1 MRCFPRH
8 RRLSAVSLFAGFALG
23 TITAFAGEAPSTADT
38 TKHANR
44 MNCGAQIE
52 CMTPDGQIG
61 HISRLPAQDPTA
73 VALITQDDTV
83 TCALQEGE
91 TNFVIE
97 LPEVALPDRFIFLN
111 ENGAARGELK
121 ISVSNQALSPKS
133 PKWREVEG
141 VIPFSHKRLFGVS
154 LLGIE
159 AKYVRLSFRVDK
171 QGGAENSS
179 ASVARVSASSSQP
192 VRHSVE
198 FQASALD
205 HALNSSFGTSHVR
218 QNPVLLSYITSS
230 VGPLRLTP
238 PR

>member
-1 MRCFPRH
+1 MRCFPCH
-8 RRLSAVSLFAGFALG
+8 RRLSVIALFAGFAIG
-23 TITAFAGEAPSTADT
+23 TVTAFAGEAPSNADT
-38 TKHANR
+38 TKHVSR

-121 ISVSNQALSPKS
+121 ISVSNQALPPKS
-133 PKWREVEG
+133 PKWTEVEG
-141 VIPFSHKRLFGVS
+141 VIPFSHKRVFGVS

-159 AKYVRLSFRVDK
+159 AKYVRLSFHVDK
-171 QGGAENSS
+171 QGGAENLS
-179 ASVARVSASSSQP
+179 ASVGVSSSSSQP
-192 VRHSVE
+192 ARHSVE
-198 FQASALD
+198 FQASALEE
-205 HALNSSFGTSHVR
+205 ALDSTFGTSHAR
-218 QNPVLLSYITSS
+218 QNPVLLSYIASS

-238 PR
+238 AR